1 MMMRLAHFLEPVRY
15 RRGDVIAAQGTRP
28 SHLLIFTRWSPLYL
42 SNTISRSL
50 SPPHVARSQS
60 SHSAVRRIFST
71 SGEARLSVTLGKGL
85 SADVALLDLG
95 GGVINESALF
105 DDSGCLGTFVATRRC
120 RPRAWPGIGAF
131 RLRCT
136 HATPVL
142 GKQ

>member
-1 MMMRLAHFLEPVRY
+1 
-15 RRGDVIAAQGTRP
+15 
-28 SHLLIFTRWSPLYL
+28 
-42 SNTISRSL
+42 
-50 SPPHVARSQS
+50 
-60 SHSAVRRIFST
+60 
-71 SGEARLSVTLGKGL
+71 
-85 SADVALLDLG
+85 VALLDLG